1 MSEFDAFGA
10 QPTDLTIADETLVIS
25 PIRVGEI
32 PKILSAIK
40 PFSDQLMA
48 DQIDW
53 LGIVTQHGDSL
64 LAAIAIAAR
73 KPQDWVEALSLD
85 DAITLATALFEVN
98 ADFFVQRVVPTL
110 QQAAGR
116 INLWQLGRFNLE
128 DGVAQLLGQRK
139 DVGNLVGWVNLRDG
153 GAVEWLG

>member
-1 MSEFDAFGA
+1 MSEFAAFGA
-10 QPTDLTIADETLVIS
+10 QPTDLTIADEVLAIS

-48 DQIDW
+48 EQIDW
-53 LGIVTQHGDSL
+53 LGIITQHGDSL

-116 INLWQLGRFNLE
+116 IN
-128 DGVAQLLGQRK
+128 AQINDRLAGILPSNG
-139 DVGNLVGWVNLRDG
+139 
-153 GAVEWLG
+153 

>member
-1 MSEFDAFGA
+1 MNELDAFGA
-10 QPTDLTIADETLVIS
+10 QPKDLTIADEVLAIS

-53 LGIVTQHGDSL
+53 LWIVTQHGDSL

-98 ADFFVQRVVPTL
+98 ADFFVQRVVPTM

-116 INLWQLGRFNLE
+116 IN
-128 DGVAQLLGQRK
+128 AQINDRLAGILPSNG
-139 DVGNLVGWVNLRDG
+139 
-153 GAVEWLG
+153 

>member
-1 MSEFDAFGA
+1 MNELDAFGA
-10 QPTDLTIADETLVIS
+10 QPTDLTIADEVLAIS

-40 PFSDQLMA
+40 PFSDQLMV

-53 LGIVTQHGDSL
+53 LWIVTQHGDSL

-110 QQAAGR
+110 QQAASR
-116 INLWQLGRFNLE
+116 IN
-128 DGVAQLLGQRK
+128 AQINDRLAGILPSNG
-139 DVGNLVGWVNLRDG
+139 
-153 GAVEWLG
+153 

>member
-1 MSEFDAFGA
+1 MNEFDAFGA
-10 QPTDLTIADETLVIS
+10 QPTDLTIANETLVIS

-40 PFSDQLMA
+40 PFSEQLMA

-53 LGIVTQHGDSL
+53 LGIITQHGDSL

-110 QQAAGR
+110 QQASGR
-116 INLWQLGRFNLE
+116 IN
-128 DGVAQLLGQRK
+128 AQINDRLAGILPSNG
-139 DVGNLVGWVNLRDG
+139 
-153 GAVEWLG
+153 

>member
-10 QPTDLTIADETLVIS
+10 QPTDLTIADEVLALS

-116 INLWQLGRFNLE
+116 IN
-128 DGVAQLLGQRK
+128 AQINDRLAGILPSNG
-139 DVGNLVGWVNLRDG
+139 
-153 GAVEWLG
+153 

>member
-10 QPTDLTIADETLVIS
+10 QPTDLTIADEVLAIS

-40 PFSDQLMA
+40 PFSDQLME

-116 INLWQLGRFNLE
+116 IN
-128 DGVAQLLGQRK
+128 AQINDRLAGILPSNG
-139 DVGNLVGWVNLRDG
+139 
-153 GAVEWLG
+153 

>member
-10 QPTDLTIADETLVIS
+10 QPTDLTIADEVLAIS

-53 LGIVTQHGDSL
+53 LWIVTQHGDSL

-110 QQAAGR
+110 QQAASR
-116 INLWQLGRFNLE
+116 IN
-128 DGVAQLLGQRK
+128 AQINDRLAGILPSNG
-139 DVGNLVGWVNLRDG
+139 
-153 GAVEWLG
+153 

>member
-1 MSEFDAFGA
+1 MSELDAFGA
-10 QPTDLTIADETLVIS
+10 QPTDLTIADEVLAIS

-53 LGIVTQHGDSL
+53 LGIITQHGDSL

-116 INLWQLGRFNLE
+116 IN
-128 DGVAQLLGQRK
+128 AQINDRLAGILPSNG
-139 DVGNLVGWVNLRDG
+139 
-153 GAVEWLG
+153 